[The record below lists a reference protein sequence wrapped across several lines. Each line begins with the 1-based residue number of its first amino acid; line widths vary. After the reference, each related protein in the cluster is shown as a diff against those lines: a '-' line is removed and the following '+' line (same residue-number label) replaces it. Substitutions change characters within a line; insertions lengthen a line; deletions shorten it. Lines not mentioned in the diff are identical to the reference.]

1 MNNNDNPNYD
11 NERTIQHD
19 QGTKVEQMKPLKN
32 VYSIQRFIDMLQSS
46 TREEAHSILEEYRKG
61 VFEVEER

>member
-1 MNNNDNPNYD
+1 
-11 NERTIQHD
+11 
-19 QGTKVEQMKPLKN
+19 MKPLKN